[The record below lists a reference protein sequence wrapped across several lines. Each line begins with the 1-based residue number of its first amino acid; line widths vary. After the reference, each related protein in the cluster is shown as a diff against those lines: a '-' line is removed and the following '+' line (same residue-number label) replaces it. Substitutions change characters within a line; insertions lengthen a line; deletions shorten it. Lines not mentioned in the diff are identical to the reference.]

1 MNGLENQI
9 PNQNPVIPQMPGQPQ
24 KPVDAPAQTE
34 QILVPYKDPRSGKEY
49 QLPKEAVDA
58 FNYQFKMAR
67 TSAESKVEE
76 KYKSVMADY
85 QNKQITL
92 EEMTQKIQAL
102 EEQSLSETERIKRE
116 SEREIKKRDAI
127 LKETEEKANKNY
139 SLFRDTKIDNDLM
152 GAISGIGNGIEAT
165 NPQQLALL
173 LKTLGKAELAEENGN
188 YVTKISLT
196 IDGETVQ
203 MSPKEAVVKFLS
215 LPENAHHIKN
225 NLRSGGGT
233 SSAGTRTNGNG
244 VAVFTKADMADPIKR
259 KAYLDLSKAGKNPI
273 LEQ

>member
-1 MNGLENQI
+1 MGPENQTI
-9 PNQNPVIPQMPGQPQ
+9 PIVNQTIPQNTTAQPTTT
-24 KPVDAPAQTE
+24 DQTTDE
-34 QILVPYKDPRSGKEY
+34 ILVPYKDPRNGREFKI
-49 QLPKEAVDA
+49 PKDLADA
-58 FNYQFKMAR
+58 FNHQAKLAR

-76 KYKSVMADY
+76 KYKSIMQDY
-85 QNKQITL
+85 SQKNLSL
-92 EEMTQKIQAL
+92 EELTQKLQQL
-102 EEQSLSETERIKRE
+102 EDEKLSETDRIKRE
-116 SEREIKKRDAI
+116 FERTVKTKDQT
-127 LKETEEKANKNY
+127 LKEWEEKANKNY
-139 SLFRDTKIDNDLM
+139 TLFRDTKIDNDLI
-152 GAISGIGNGIEAT
+152 GAIQGIGNGIEAA
-165 NPQQLALL
+165 NPQQLSLL
-173 LKTLGKAELAEENGN
+173 LKTLGKAELVEENGN

-196 IDGETVQ
+196 IDGESVQ
-203 MSPKEAVVKFLS
+203 MNPKEAVIKFLS